1 MTQGF
6 HNNAIFWVEVDK
18 IVPNPYQPR
27 KDFDEDALQ
36 SLADSIKQYG
46 VLQPLVVTRK
56 EEQTADGGLKVH
68 YELIAGERRLRAA
81 KLAGLTQVPVLIR
94 DKEDSDREKLELAI
108 IENLQ
113 REDLNPIDKALAF
126 RQLADKFKMT
136 HAQIAKKVGKSR
148 EYVSNALRL
157 LSLPED
163 IQRAIANGI
172 ISEGHA
178 RPLLMLADKP
188 EEQNTLFK
196 EITMQKLTV
205 REAEH
210 IARSVATDKVRKNHI
225 PPEIRKIERELT
237 ENLGTRVRIEQKDGN
252 VGRVHIDFTSKDD
265 LEHLLNLVKAH
276 QAHELAKVTPK
287 LEDAAGNADNIVPD
301 FEKTKNSEEREDAS
315 TNLGSALGA
324 DFAQSGPLNA
334 NTVEDQTNNEAVK
347 DKTNSFLK
355 NNFEGSSENVETQVS
370 LSDSQP
376 HAEIPNTEASNTAE
390 QTSPESMSVNTQNY
404 GANTEPGVDQ
414 NTTEYAQETN
424 VQINEAEPPKEPEI
438 SKDLE
443 ELLKAEFH
451 ENTAGNDTETNQDS
465 AELKQTENKD
475 YYSPFPENNQAAF
488 QNSTAQDSNENIYST
503 GAFADSTESFDATS
517 YSNLSGN
524 SEFKGV
530 SESEEAPN
538 FDALNSDGKINDT
551 ANQSLSENH
560 ENSATNSPSSE
571 DSLNAFENK
580 ITEIIN
586 QEKSEKDLASK
597 SQKPV
602 YPSGAQSD
610 IKLSPEL
617 ENLEEQ
623 MQKDIGMIMQN
634 PELSPG
640 SVAEVKTMQS
650 DTPLSDTKISGDA
663 EIVGQVN
670 QLMQNSASNDEN
682 TSDLGVTFNEY
693 KEEQD
698 TMPGFDGQ
706 TLTASQKASLAN
718 STTENASF
726 NADAV
731 DIDSLVQEA
740 DKLAQQIEK
749 TNTGNNTKDN
759 DESDLYSV
767 QNFS

>member
-56 EEQTADGGLKVH
+56 EEQTADGGRKVH

-252 VGRVHIDFTSKDD
+252 VGRIHIDFTSKDD
-265 LEHLLNLVKAH
+265 LEHLLKLVKAH
-276 QAHELAKVTPK
+276 QAHELATVTPK

-301 FEKTKNSEEREDAS
+301 FENTKDSDGQEDAS
-315 TNLGSALGA
+315 VNLGSALGA
-324 DFAQSGPLNA
+324 DFTQEEARNA
-334 NTVEDQTNNEAVK
+334 NTLEVQTNNEAEE
-347 DKTNSFLK
+347 DKRNSFLK
-355 NNFEGSSENVETQVS
+355 NDPESNSENIETQVS
-370 LSDSQP
+370 ISNNQP
-376 HAEIPNTEASNTAE
+376 HAETPNVEASNTAE
-390 QTSPESMSVNTQNY
+390 QTSPEQMSVNNQNY
-404 GANTEPGVDQ
+404 GADTGVGTDQ
-414 NTTEYAQETN
+414 NTIYTQESNT
-424 VQINEAEPPKEPEI
+424 QINEAEPAKEAEI

-451 ENTAGNDTETNQDS
+451 EGTARNDTETEQSS
-465 AELKQTENKD
+465 AELRQEENKD
-475 YYSPFPENNQAAF
+475 YYSPFPESNQTAF
-488 QNSTAQDSNENIYST
+488 QNGATENPNENIYSAT
-503 GAFADSTESFDATS
+503 ASTDSAGSFDAAS
-517 YSNLSGN
+517 YSNSSKN
-524 SEFKGV
+524 SEFERMAEYG
-530 SESEEAPN
+530 ETPN
-538 FDALNSDGKINDT
+538 FETLNSNEQINDA
-551 ANQSLSENH
+551 ANQYLSENY
-560 ENSATNSPSSE
+560 ESPTTSSPNSE
-571 DSLNAFENK
+571 DNLNAFENK

-602 YPSGAQSD
+602 YPSGTQSD

-634 PELSPG
+634 PELNPS
-640 SVAEVKTMQS
+640 SASDVKTMQS
-650 DTPLSDTKISGDA
+650 DTPLSDTSISGDA

-670 QLMQNSASNDEN
+670 QLMQNSAANDEN
-682 TSDLGVTFNEY
+682 TSDLGVTFEEY

-698 TMPGFDGQ
+698 TMPGFEGQ

-718 STTENASF
+718 TVTENASF

-740 DKLAQQIEK
+740 DKLAQKIEK
-749 TNTGNNTKDN
+749 TDTDGNTKDN

>member
-252 VGRVHIDFTSKDD
+252 VGRIHIDFTSKDD
-265 LEHLLNLVKAH
+265 LEHLLKLVKAH
-276 QAHELAKVTPK
+276 QAHELATVTPK

-301 FEKTKNSEEREDAS
+301 FENTKDSKRQEDAS
-315 TNLGSALGA
+315 VNLGSALGA
-324 DFAQSGPLNA
+324 DFTQEEARNA
-334 NTVEDQTNNEAVK
+334 NTLEVQTNNEAEE
-347 DKTNSFLK
+347 DKRNSFLK
-355 NNFEGSSENVETQVS
+355 NDPESNSENIETQVS
-370 LSDSQP
+370 LSNNQP
-376 HAEIPNTEASNTAE
+376 HAETPNVEASNTAE
-390 QTSPESMSVNTQNY
+390 QTSPEQMSVNTQNY
-404 GANTEPGVDQ
+404 GADTGVGTDQ
-414 NTTEYAQETN
+414 NTIYTQESNT
-424 VQINEAEPPKEPEI
+424 QINEAEPAKEAEI

-451 ENTAGNDTETNQDS
+451 EDPARNDTETDQGFT
-465 AELKQTENKD
+465 ELKQAENKD
-475 YYSPFPENNQAAF
+475 YYSPFPESNQTAF
-488 QNSTAQDSNENIYST
+488 QNGAAENPNENIYSAT
-503 GAFADSTESFDATS
+503 ASADSAGSFAAAS
-517 YSNLSGN
+517 YSNSSEN
-524 SEFKGV
+524 SEFERMAEYG
-530 SESEEAPN
+530 ETPN
-538 FDALNSDGKINDT
+538 FDTLNSNEQKNDA
-551 ANQSLSENH
+551 ANQSLSENY
-560 ENSATNSPSSE
+560 ESSTTSSPNSE
-571 DSLNAFENK
+571 DNLNAFENK

-634 PELSPG
+634 PELSPS
-640 SVAEVKTMQS
+640 SVSDVKTMQS
-650 DTPLSDTKISGDA
+650 DTPLSDTSISGDA

-670 QLMQNSASNDEN
+670 QLMQNSTANDEN

-698 TMPGFDGQ
+698 TMPGFEDQ

-718 STTENASF
+718 TVTENASF

-749 TNTGNNTKDN
+749 TDTDGNTKDN

-767 QNFS
+767 QHFS